1 MKHFLARFDRGSMMR
16 TQGERRCNIVLSPA
30 SWVTEQR
37 VGDELADSW
46 LCNEN
51 IREGE
56 AVIAKAATVWKVW
69 TSSNHA
75 SLLTEICVQT
85 GTFANVETWPGWY
98 SPHIG
103 NSKLV
108 TSENK
113 STDPF

>member
-16 TQGERRCNIVLSPA
+16 TQGERRCNIVQSPA

-37 VGDELADSW
+37 VGHELADTW

-51 IREGE
+51 TREGN
-56 AVIAKAATVWKVW
+56 AVVAKAATVYKVW

-85 GTFANVETWPGWY
+85 GTFANVETWQGWY